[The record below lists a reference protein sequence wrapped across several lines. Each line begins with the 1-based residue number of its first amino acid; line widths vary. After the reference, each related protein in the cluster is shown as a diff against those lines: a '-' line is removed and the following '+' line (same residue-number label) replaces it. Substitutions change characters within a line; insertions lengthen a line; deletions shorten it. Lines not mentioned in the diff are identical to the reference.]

1 MEQTRTKRI
10 GDARIGD
17 VSGEDSDVPHEDSDV
32 SLRRVYQYQYPV
44 FKRLESNVYFP
55 RASPSPISA
64 PFIHS
69 PSLLE
74 REGHPDRRVIGRPH
88 GECVEDES
96 VRHRHLLFLVDDD
109 ARRCR
114 EIIEA

>member
-55 RASPSPISA
+55 ARAHHQSARHSSIPHHSLSARVTPIGA
-64 PFIHS
+64 
-69 PSLLE
+69 
-74 REGHPDRRVIGRPH
+74 
-88 GECVEDES
+88 
-96 VRHRHLLFLVDDD
+96 
-109 ARRCR
+109 
-114 EIIEA
+114 